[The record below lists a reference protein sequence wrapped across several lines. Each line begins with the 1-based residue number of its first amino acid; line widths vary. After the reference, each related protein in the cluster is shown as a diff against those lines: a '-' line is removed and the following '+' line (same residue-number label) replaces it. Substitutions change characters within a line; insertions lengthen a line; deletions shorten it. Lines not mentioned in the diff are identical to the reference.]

1 MKRMTLRA
9 AVGFLILIN
18 LGSSHG
24 SGRLSGQEDWRSAM
38 RQINPNLGEPFEIN
52 EQRVEAA
59 GIQKISGLH
68 LDLYTDVRD
77 PKKVVELV
85 EVFNQSIVPWCDYF
99 DVDVAKTKN
108 WKMRAFLIAD
118 AEKPDKFRQA
128 GLMPDDLPDFRAG
141 FQRRHDLWLY
151 LQPGNYY
158 TRHLLIH
165 EGTHGFMEW
174 FAGGYGAP
182 WYSEGIAELFGV
194 HRWNRRELE
203 LRYRLRDRREA
214 DYWGRVKRIK
224 VDRADGKAMSL
235 TDVLTIA
242 PTAFLEVRY
251 YAWSWAGC
259 EFFGK
264 HETSKAAFAKL
275 RKMANVHP
283 TIFNQQFI
291 REIQPNW
298 SQLERDWELFLA
310 EMEYGYEIQRGR
322 LTDAEPVSTS
332 SGVSKSKFRIQSDR
346 SWQKTSVA
354 VKKGDRLQIV
364 GKGEFQVGA
373 SQTTAANEP
382 QPWLCQSNG
391 ITIEYYNGH
400 PLGMLHAGVFAD
412 GASDPKEQIGGL
424 IESFPVGSGSEFLA
438 SRDGILCLRINES
451 PAKLDDNSGALEVT
465 IEKLE

>member
-1 MKRMTLRA
+1 MIRA
-9 AVGFLILIN
+9 AVGFLILIL
-18 LGSSHG
+18 LGSNDG
-24 SGRLSGQEDWRSAM
+24 SRGLRGQDAWRSAM

-52 EQRVEAA
+52 PQRVEAA
-59 GIQKISGLH
+59 GIQKISGRH

-77 PKKVVELV
+77 PKKAVELV
-85 EVFNQSIVPWCDYF
+85 EVFNQSIDQWCDYF
-99 DVDVAKTKN
+99 DIDVAKTKN

-118 AEKPDKFRQA
+118 AKQPDRFRQA

-194 HRWNRRELE
+194 HRWINQELQ

-224 VDRADGKAMSL
+224 VDRADGKALSL
-235 TDVLTIA
+235 NEILTI
-242 PTAFLEVRY
+242 PTTAFLDVRY

-264 HETSKAAFAKL
+264 HEASKEAFAKL
-275 RKMANVHP
+275 RKMANVRP
-283 TIFNQQFI
+283 TSFNQQFI

-310 EMEYGYEIQRGR
+310 EMEYGYEVQRGR
-322 LTDAEPVSTS
+322 ITVAEPVSTI
-332 SGVSKSKFRIQSDR
+332 SGPSQAKFRIQTDR

-354 VKKGDRLQIV
+354 VKKGERFRIV
-364 GKGEFQVGA
+364 GKGEFLVGA
-373 SQTTAANEP
+373 SETPLAGES
-382 QPWLCQSNG
+382 QPWPCQSNG
-391 ITIEYYNGH
+391 ITIEYYNGY
-400 PLGMLHAGVFAD
+400 PLGMLHAGVLAE
-412 GASDPKEQIGGL
+412 GASDPKEQISGL
-424 IESFPVGSGSEFLA
+424 IDSFPIGDGCEFLA
-438 SRDGILCLRINES
+438 TRDGVLCLRINES

-465 IEKLE
+465 VEKLE